1 MILLEDID
9 PELRSPQMEYLFAR
23 KTYLQWP
30 GCDVHR
36 QRHFW
41 RGLKKCLKPP
51 RRVRYREND
60 PDFLLDMP
68 DLRGNQ

>member
-9 PELRSPQMEYLFAR
+9 PELRSATMDYLFAR

-30 GCDVHR
+30 GPDANKWKHL
-36 QRHFW
+36 W
-41 RGLKKCLKPP
+41 RALKKSLTPP
-51 RRVRYREND
+51 RTIRYREND

-68 DLRGNQ
+68 ALGCDQ